1 MSRKFKT
8 SQQAP
13 TQTERTVDANDRP
26 AWDNVWMRVA
36 IILSERSI
44 DTRTKVGCLIVSA
57 DNTQILSVGYNGL
70 QRGGPNEVE
79 SLEPGQSGCLHA
91 EDNAIIK
98 MDFNFPK
105 KRIMYTTVSPCAMC
119 AKRIINANIDEVV
132 YLIEY
137 RDTTG
142 IDILRRANINVR
154 QTSV

>member
-1 MSRKFKT
+1 
-8 SQQAP
+8 
-13 TQTERTVDANDRP
+13 
-26 AWDNVWMRVA
+26 MRVA

-98 MDFNFPK
+98 MDFNFPRR
-105 KRIMYTTVSPCAMC
+105 RIMYTTVSPCAMC
-119 AKRIINANIDEVV
+119 AKRIINANIDDVV

-142 IDILRRANINVR
+142 LDILRKAGVNVR
-154 QTSV
+154 RVSI